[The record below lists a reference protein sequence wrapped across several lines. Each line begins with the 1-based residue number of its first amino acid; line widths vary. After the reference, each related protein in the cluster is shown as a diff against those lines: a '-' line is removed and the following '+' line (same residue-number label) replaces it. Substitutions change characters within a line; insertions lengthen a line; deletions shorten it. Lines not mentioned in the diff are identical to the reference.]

1 MNEASLRILW
11 VKLNGLWP
19 LNTGGRL
26 RTFHTVA
33 ELSQR
38 HEVTL
43 LTTHA
48 PGEDPHALAPQL
60 PACERVI
67 SLEHAPT
74 KVGSAAFLLAT
85 ARSWLSPLPADMWRW
100 RVPAVRQEVERLLA
114 TGNFDLCVADF
125 LSATPNVPL
134 GGRVP
139 VVLFEHNVEYMIWK
153 RLAHAPGPVWRRALL
168 EIEWRKMR
176 RYEGAACTQAHLTLA
191 VSEADRTLLSAT
203 APAARVAAV
212 ETGVDLDYFA
222 PRPGQETT
230 ATIVFTGSLDW
241 YPNEDAVLHFVDEIL
256 PRVRAEV
263 PAARF
268 VVVGRNPS
276 PKLRQAAEASGAIV
290 TGTVDDVRPYLAQA
304 AVCVVPLRIG
314 GGTRLKIFEA
324 LAMAKPVVSTTI
336 GAEGLP
342 VTSGEHLLL
351 ADGVADFSDAVVT
364 LLQDAA
370 QRRKLA
376 EAGRALVEE
385 RFSWGRVAL
394 DFETRC
400 RTAVEERSHAH
411 A

>member
-38 HEVTL
+38 HAVTL

-48 PGEDPHALAPQL
+48 PGDDAHALAPQL

-74 KVGSAAFLLAT
+74 KVGSVAFLLAT

-100 RVPAVRQEVERLLA
+100 RIPAVRQDVERLLA
-114 TGNFDLCVADF
+114 SGHFDLCVADF

-139 VVLFEHNVEYMIWK
+139 VVLFEHNVEHVIWK
-153 RLAHAPGPVWRRALL
+153 RLAQAPGPLWRRALL
-168 EIEWRKMR
+168 ELEWRKMR
-176 RYEGAACTQAHLTLA
+176 RYEAAACTRASLTLA
-191 VSEADRTLLSAT
+191 VSEADRKLLMAT

-212 ETGVDLDYFA
+212 ETGVDIDYFA
-222 PRPGQETT
+222 PNGWHEKP

-256 PRVRAEV
+256 PRVRAHV
-263 PAARF
+263 PGARF
-268 VVVGRNPS
+268 VVVGRHPS
-276 PKLRQAAEASGAIV
+276 TKLRQAAEAAGAIV
-290 TGTVDDVRPYLAQA
+290 TGTVDDVRPYLAEA
-304 AVCVVPLRIG
+304 AVCIVPLRIG

-342 VTSGEHLLL
+342 VTSGEHLVL
-351 ADGVADFSDAVVT
+351 ADGAGDFAKAVVT
-364 LLQDAA
+364 LLRDPD
-370 QRRKLA
+370 QRQRLA
-376 EAGRALVEE
+376 KAGRALVEE

>member
-1 MNEASLRILW
+1 
-11 VKLNGLWP
+11 
-19 LNTGGRL
+19 
-26 RTFHTVA
+26 
-33 ELSQR
+33 
-38 HEVTL
+38 
-43 LTTHA
+43 
-48 PGEDPHALAPQL
+48 
-60 PACERVI
+60 
-67 SLEHAPT
+67 
-74 KVGSAAFLLAT
+74 
-85 ARSWLSPLPADMWRW
+85 
-100 RVPAVRQEVERLLA
+100 
-114 TGNFDLCVADF
+114 
-125 LSATPNVPL
+125 
-134 GGRVP
+134 VP
-139 VVLFEHNVEYMIWK
+139 VVLFEHNVEYVIWK
-153 RLAHAPGPVWRRALL
+153 RLAQAPGPLWRRALL
-168 EIEWRKMR
+168 EVEWRKMR
-176 RYEGAACTQAHLTLA
+176 RYEAAACTQATLTLA

-222 PRPGQETT
+222 PDRGHEKA

-241 YPNEDAVLHFVDEIL
+241 YPNEDAVLHFVNDIL

-276 PKLRQAAEASGAIV
+276 AKLRQAAEAAGATV
-290 TGTVDDVRPYLAQA
+290 TGTVDDVRPYLAEA

-376 EAGRALVEE
+376 EAGRARVEE